1 MQVKDLLAR
10 MLLSSAAKHLLQE
23 MPATTREIIF
33 KNKCCWETSLW
44 CYFFYFLFFAQYQ
57 SNCTTCSWH
66 KTFWRITYIYTYP
79 SLTIMNA
86 MVLKVFITALG
97 NLLHRIMKK
106 QPILKLKLTHNIF
119 IENASCC
126 PVLEEFFW
134 GY

>member
-1 MQVKDLLAR
+1 
-10 MLLSSAAKHLLQE
+10 
-23 MPATTREIIF
+23 
-33 KNKCCWETSLW
+33 
-44 CYFFYFLFFAQYQ
+44 
-57 SNCTTCSWH
+57 
-66 KTFWRITYIYTYP
+66 
-79 SLTIMNA
+79 MNA

-97 NLLHRIMKK
+97 DLLHRIMKK